1 MINQSIL
8 RLVQSLETL
17 MLLIILVG
25 LVFLDCNN
33 QITELL

>member
-17 MLLIILVG
+17 MLLIILVE